1 MRYTLFVLLTLIL
14 LAGIGWITYQTARL
28 LRVWTPDS
36 NLLLA
41 PAENAL
47 RLGLIVLCIGLG
59 LLSGLPP
66 VVLGWTW
73 DDAGAAIGWGVVAG
87 VALSL
92 LLTGASVLALRR
104 WGQTIY
110 SPLVVLNILPASRRE
125 WLLVLLALFPA
136 VLLEELL
143 FRSLLVGGLSPLAP
157 AWLLVI
163 GISLLFG
170 LLHTPQGALGVAGT
184 ALAGLVL
191 SLLFLWQGSLLA
203 PLVAHYTANALQLV
217 QASRSREQLAALQD
231 DQPMTQDSPLISA
244 AESTTISTTD
254 KGDLP
259 PR

>member
-92 LLTGASVLALRR
+92 LLTGACLRA
-104 WGQTIY
+104 
-110 SPLVVLNILPASRRE
+110 SP
-125 WLLVLLALFPA
+125 
-136 VLLEELL
+136 
-143 FRSLLVGGLSPLAP
+143 
-157 AWLLVI
+157 
-163 GISLLFG
+163 
-170 LLHTPQGALGVAGT
+170 
-184 ALAGLVL
+184 
-191 SLLFLWQGSLLA
+191 
-203 PLVAHYTANALQLV
+203 
-217 QASRSREQLAALQD
+217 
-231 DQPMTQDSPLISA
+231 
-244 AESTTISTTD
+244 
-254 KGDLP
+254 
-259 PR
+259 